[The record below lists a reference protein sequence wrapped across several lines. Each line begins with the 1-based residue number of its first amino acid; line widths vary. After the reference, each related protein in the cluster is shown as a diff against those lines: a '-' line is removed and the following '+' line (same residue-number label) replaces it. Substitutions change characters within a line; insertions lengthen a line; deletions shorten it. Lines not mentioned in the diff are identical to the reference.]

1 MRRSILLPSGRALPA
16 FAWAALAALFACWS
30 GSLPTL
36 AQVGPDKPNFE
47 MAAQEQPFLRV
58 AEAFISAA
66 AAGER
71 DKIARM
77 LSPAI
82 TGRTGPEGV
91 ERFLTDEVL
100 PFFAPYKELA
110 RSVSITRT
118 AEVTGFA
125 FYMYMV
131 SKTGE
136 LRPFVICVI
145 EEEGAKVVANVLV
158 DRVVEGRHCLNV
170 AGGWRRCLDFS

>member
-1 MRRSILLPSGRALPA
+1 MHTSILSSRGRALPA
-16 FAWAALAALFACWS
+16 FACAALAALFACWP
-30 GSLPTL
+30 GSLPTV
-36 AQVGPDKPNFE
+36 AQDGRDRPDFE

-71 DKIARM
+71 NKAARM
-77 LSPAI
+77 LSPTIAA
-82 TGRTGPEGV
+82 RSGPEGV
-91 ERFLTDEVL
+91 EQFLTVEVL

-118 AEVTGFA
+118 ADVRGFA

-131 SKTGE
+131 SKTDE
-136 LRPFVICVI
+136 LRPFVIYVI
-145 EEEGAKVVANVLV
+145 EEEGAKVVA
-158 DRVVEGRHCLNV
+158 
-170 AGGWRRCLDFS
+170 